1 MLKNK
6 KQKEIIDRICEN
18 QSCDEIG
25 IYPAPKSRE
34 KLNEYFYFCIDHVKD
49 FNKSW
54 NYFEGLNAEELE
66 IEIRKAVT
74 WDRPSWKFGTMPIN
88 QNFQKAFDFFDQQKN
103 KVKNQVKNKKL
114 DESFKVLGIN
124 QDSTLK
130 EVKTRYK
137 VLAKNWHPDAQQNIK
152 NEINKDKF
160 VIISNAYKII
170 IKSFTE
176 SKKNK

>member
-1 MLKNK
+1 M
-6 KQKEIIDRICEN
+6 
-18 QSCDEIG
+18 
-25 IYPAPKSRE
+25 
-34 KLNEYFYFCIDHVKD
+34 
-49 FNKSW
+49 
-54 NYFEGLNAEELE
+54 E

-103 KVKNQVKNKKL
+103 KVKNFRNKKL
-114 DESFKVLGIN
+114 DESDRSDSL
-124 QDSTLK
+124 DSTLK

-137 VLAKNWHPDAQQNIK
+137 VLAKKWHPDAQQNIK

-160 VIISNAYKII
+160 VIISNAYKTIL
-170 IKSFTE
+170 KSFTE

>member
-1 MLKNK
+1 MFK
-6 KQKEIIDRICEN
+6 KKEQKESIDRICHN
-18 QSCDEIG
+18 QSCYQIV

-74 WDRPSWKFGTMPIN
+74 WDRPSLKFGTKPIN

-114 DESFKVLGIN
+114 DEAFKVLKIN

-137 VLAKNWHPDAQQNIK
+137 LLAKKCHPYAQQNIK

-170 IKSFTE
+170 YKSFTE
-176 SKKNK
+176 SKNNK